1 MPGTEDTA
9 RTDRDLIFIPTVWV
23 RVCKNGVTR
32 HAGAVSG
39 AVIHAESGRG
49 VGMDVADGHA
59 AAPARGHMSSNQI
72 ERPCR
77 KPSPV
82 TGSSKKQSTRSRNA
96 YSEKSRLLHQM
107 TARSKKKAPSSR
119 WAPLLMGLWRNYS
132 SISMTTPEPTVRP
145 PSRIA
150 KRRPF
155 SIAIGVISSTFM
167 SMLSP
172 GMHISTPSGRE
183 MMPVT
188 SVVLK

>member
-1 MPGTEDTA
+1 MPLFCPIPELDAPAALTA
-9 RTDRDLIFIPTVWV
+9 HPAFQPHRFQITPSDRCSTQASISVQAALFHRLLQASLDNDNVSLSFRFHFTRQEAFRRKETMLIQKQRPA
-23 RVCKNGVTR
+23 
-32 HAGAVSG
+32 HAGRCCFIG
-39 AVIHAESGRG
+39 F
-49 VGMDVADGHA
+49 
-59 AAPARGHMSSNQI
+59 
-72 ERPCR
+72 
-77 KPSPV
+77 
-82 TGSSKKQSTRSRNA
+82 
-96 YSEKSRLLHQM
+96 
-107 TARSKKKAPSSR
+107 
-119 WAPLLMGLWRNYS
+119 WRNYS

>member
-1 MPGTEDTA
+1 MPALFPA
-9 RTDRDLIFIPTVWV
+9 RLF
-23 RVCKNGVTR
+23 TR
-32 HAGAVSG
+32 K
-39 AVIHAESGRG
+39 
-49 VGMDVADGHA
+49 A
-59 AAPARGHMSSNQI
+59 AAVLGWTLRMVTLLRLRKDICSSNQI
-72 ERPCR
+72 ESPCR
-77 KPSPV
+77 KPSAV

-96 YSEKSRLLHQM
+96 CSEKSRLLHQM